1 MVWQSRTATVADLDS
16 IMAIETTVFGSDA
29 WSRETMQSELAHPQT
44 HYIVTFRPEVP
55 DEIDGYAGLLAPR
68 KSEHAEIQTIAVA
81 KAARRNGLGRSL
93 IDALVTEAKSRGTR
107 EVFLEVRADNP
118 DARRLY
124 TSIGFA
130 PIGVRKGYYQPEGVN
145 AIVMRLILGEP
156 PGHLTVKE

>member
-1 MVWQSRTATVADLDS
+1 MLWQLRTATAADLDS
-16 IMAIETTVFGSDA
+16 IMAIEAAVFGSDA

-44 HYIVTFRPEVP
+44 YYLVAVRP
-55 DEIDGYAGLLAPR
+55 DEPDAIDGYAGLLAPR

-81 KAARRNGLGRSL
+81 KSARRNGLGRIL
-93 IDALVTEAKSRGTR
+93 INALVSEAKTRGTR

-130 PIGVRKGYYQPEGVN
+130 PIGVRKGYYRPEGVD
-145 AIVMRLILGEP
+145 AIVMRLIIGEP
-156 PGHLTVKE
+156 RGHPAVKG